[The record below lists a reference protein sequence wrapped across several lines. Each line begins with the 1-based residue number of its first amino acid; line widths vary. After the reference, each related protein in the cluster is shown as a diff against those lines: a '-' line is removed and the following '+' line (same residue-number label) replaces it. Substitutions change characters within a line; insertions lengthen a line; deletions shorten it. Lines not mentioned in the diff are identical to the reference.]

1 MNKKSAKVRR
11 IEIRLPLSLH
21 DKIVAIAAQRNE
33 PIHPRSGKPQL
44 TSTLLELI
52 HLGLEQ
58 IERPIPNNSPPLLL
72 QESIDLKIQDLD
84 NKITKLQKLEER
96 LLHLENKY
104 ENLADTLS
112 LEISSSSTVTPPP
125 PANKS
130 STEQPQKTVE
140 IIDAEI
146 EIIDSLTEVLE
157 ETPNTPK
164 EGLTQLELCNQ
175 FRINYRTLVR
185 DSRYAGF
192 SNVPAYLEART
203 GYEAQKQGRW
213 WRYYPKQ

>member
-1 MNKKSAKVRR
+1 MQKKSTKTRR
-11 IEIRLPLSLH
+11 VEIRLSQSLYE
-21 DKIVAIAAQRNE
+21 KIVAIAVQKNE
-33 PIHPRSGKPQL
+33 PIHPRSGKPKI

-58 IERPIPNNSPPLLL
+58 INRSIPLNSPPHLLT
-72 QESIDLKIQDLD
+72 ESVDLKIQDLD
-84 NKITKLQKLEER
+84 NKIVKLQKLEER
-96 LLHLENKY
+96 LLQLENKY

-112 LEISSSSTVTPPP
+112 LEISNSSAATEPPSVQESST
-125 PANKS
+125 K
-130 STEQPQKTVE
+130 EPQKTVE

-146 EIIDSLTEVLE
+146 EVIDSLIEVAE

-175 FRINYRTLVR
+175 FRIDYRTLVR
-185 DSRYAGF
+185 DSKYAGF

-203 GYEAQKQGRW
+203 GYTAKKQGRW
-213 WRYYPKQ
+213 WRYYPHP